1 MYNTPMRLKAIL
13 KKTAAVLLSLI
24 CACTMILTVSA
35 EEPDPSLYEGLGSDY
50 IYIYDIESGQVLCEK
65 NPDEKMYPASLTKI
79 MTAIIAM
86 EKLTDPDQT
95 VEITEEMTAG
105 LIEEGAS
112 IAGFGA
118 GDVVTVEDLF
128 YGTALPSGADAANA
142 LAILSAGSLK
152 NFITMMN
159 EKASEI
165 GMKNTHFTNCTGLH
179 DDKHYSTAHDL
190 TVLMTYSIQNETFR
204 EVFSARQ
211 YTSTPTNYYVSGID
225 MKSTTWALANN
236 LGIGLPDLKGS
247 KTGFTYEAGHCL
259 AYWAEFNGMKIVG
272 VNAHCD
278 ETNMYAWGHL
288 TDTSTLLDRLHEYE
302 KATIVETGDLLD
314 SLTIHYSDHDETV
327 QILSDETI
335 IVDMLKGNDPVITS
349 TLSEEVTAG
358 LKDSETEGIIR
369 IEKDGKLM
377 FEKGI
382 RVTIPKETKFFAR
395 LKMRFNSIFGKK

>member
-1 MYNTPMRLKAIL
+1 MKSKNMIRKL
-13 KKTAAVLLSLI
+13 AASLLSLACI
-24 CACTMILTVSA
+24 CGFVLPVHA
-35 EEPDPSLYEGLGSDY
+35 ETPDPSLYEGLGSDY
-50 IYIYDIESGQVLCEK
+50 IFIYDSESGQVLCEK

-79 MTAIIAM
+79 MTAILAM

-95 VEITEEMTAG
+95 VEITQEMTAG

-118 GDVVTVEDLF
+118 GDVVTVRDLF
-128 YGTALPSGADAANA
+128 YGTALPSGADAANG
-142 LAILSAGSLK
+142 LAILTAGSLK
-152 NFITMMN
+152 DFIVMMN

-165 GMKNTHFTNCTGLH
+165 GMTGTHFTNCTGLH
-179 DDKHYSTAHDL
+179 DDKHYSTARDL
-190 TVLMTYSIQNETFR
+190 ATLMTYCIKNDTFR

-211 YTSTPTNYYVSGID
+211 YTSTPTNYYTSGID

-236 LGIGLPDLKGS
+236 LGIVLPDLQGS

-259 AYWAEFNGMKIVG
+259 AYWAEFNGMNIVG

-288 TDTSTLLDRLHEYE
+288 TDTSTLLEKLHDYE

-314 SLTIHYSDHDETV
+314 TLTIHYSDHDTAVE
-327 QILSDETI
+327 ILSDETI
-335 IVDMLKGNDPVITS
+335 ILDMLKGNPPVITS
-349 TLSEEVTAG
+349 TLEDEVTAG
-358 LKDSETEGIIR
+358 LKDSVTEGIIR

-382 RVTIPKETKFFAR
+382 QVTVPKETKFFAR
-395 LKMRFNSIFGKK
+395 LKMRFNSIFGKKNDS